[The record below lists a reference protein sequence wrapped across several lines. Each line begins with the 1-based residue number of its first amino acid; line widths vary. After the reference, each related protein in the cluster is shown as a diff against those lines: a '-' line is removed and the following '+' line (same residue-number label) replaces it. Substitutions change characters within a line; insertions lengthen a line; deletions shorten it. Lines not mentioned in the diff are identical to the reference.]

1 MTNLNYFKSLSHCTK
16 TINTPV
22 VSSENEVDTKVCQTK
37 ALTKIRNHQC
47 FDAIDSDGIWKISI
61 KEYVPLVCVALHDG
75 SGFPFELEQHCLL
88 GSEDRIFE
96 EDPHTAKLVVSQP
109 IVLSGMDS
117 RYFYDLNRAPEHC
130 DQTTVFGRRIWE
142 KDIHPLSS
150 LAKQRHEKFYALF
163 NVLVDKLVELFG
175 YCLIIDIHSY
185 NYSRIDRETP
195 LFNLGTAK
203 FKREEEHL
211 FACQFKHVL
220 ADIKF
225 PGVKLTMAEN
235 DVFWGKGYLLEWV
248 QREFPKTCLTI
259 PIDIK
264 KIYCDEASG
273 RIYPLQFRRLTQ
285 ELNKAIHSASVIFKE
300 RHLP

>member
-1 MTNLNYFKSLSHCTK
+1 MTNLNYSKSLNNHIK
-16 TINTPV
+16 TIGNPV
-22 VSSENEVDTKVCQTK
+22 VSSENVIDRKVCQTK
-37 ALTKIRNHQC
+37 ATEKIRNQQC
-47 FDAIDSDGIWKISI
+47 FNAIDSDGIWKISI

-75 SGFPFELEQHCLL
+75 SGFPFELEHHCLL
-88 GSEDRIFE
+88 DSENRIFE

-130 DQTTVFGRRIWE
+130 DQTTVFGRRVW
-142 KDIHPLSS
+142 KNDIHPLSS

-163 NVLVDKLVELFG
+163 NVLVDKLVDLFG

-203 FKREEEHL
+203 FKREDEYL
-211 FACQFKHVL
+211 FAGQLKQVL

-225 PGVKLTMAEN
+225 PRVKLTMAEN
-235 DVFWGKGYLLEWV
+235 DVFWGQGYLLQWV

-264 KIYCDEASG
+264 KIYCDEVTG

-300 RHLP
+300 GRLP

>member
-117 RYFYDLNRAPEHC
+117 RYFYDLNRTPEHC

-185 NYSRIDRETP
+185 NYSRHQVPRS
-195 LFNLGTAK
+195 
-203 FKREEEHL
+203 
-211 FACQFKHVL
+211 
-220 ADIKF
+220 
-225 PGVKLTMAEN
+225 
-235 DVFWGKGYLLEWV
+235 
-248 QREFPKTCLTI
+248 KT
-259 PIDIK
+259 D
-264 KIYCDEASG
+264 YG
-273 RIYPLQFRRLTQ
+273 
-285 ELNKAIHSASVIFKE
+285 
-300 RHLP
+300 